1 MNKDDVIKCDEA
13 MMMEANQS
21 NLSLIHVA
29 SKFDYI
35 DVGWRNLESRGC
47 VSGGWFIGKLVGY
60 VNQFS
65 RDAKWVEEPF
75 CVHFIF

>member
-35 DVGWRNLESRGC
+35 DVG
-47 VSGGWFIGKLVGY
+47 
-60 VNQFS
+60 
-65 RDAKWVEEPF
+65 
-75 CVHFIF
+75 